1 MDMSVPKQF
10 LTLNIYKKKYSLIL
24 LLLPFFSNTAFSS
37 GPPKITVYGKV
48 VILPCESVPV
58 NENIDI
64 GTLKTGDFINKRS
77 FSPWKQLTLHLEHCP
92 INNFTVRA
100 TFNSEKGINA
110 GDFKNTGTAKNLD
123 IQIKNDDNDQLV
135 NNGSYVEKKIIHNSV
150 DYSLSV
156 RAYSPSGNITKG
168 TIKSTI
174 AVTYQYL

>member
-1 MDMSVPKQF
+1 MSVLERLF
-10 LTLNIYKKKYSLIL
+10 TLNIYKKKYSLIL

-37 GPPKITVYGKV
+37 GPPKITVYGQV

-64 GTLKTGDFINKRS
+64 GILKTGDFLNEKS
-77 FSPWKQLTLHLEHCP
+77 FSPWKKLTLHLDRCP
-92 INNFTVRA
+92 INNFIVRA
-100 TFNSEKGINA
+100 TFNSEQGIKA

-135 NNGSYVEKKIIHNSV
+135 DNGSYVDKKIKNNSV

-168 TIKSTI
+168 TIQSTI
-174 AVTYQYL
+174 TVTYQYL

>member
-1 MDMSVPKQF
+1 MSVPKQF

-24 LLLPFFSNTAFSS
+24 LLLPFFSNTAFSY

-48 VILPCESVPV
+48 VIVPCESVPV

-64 GTLKTGDFINKRS
+64 GTLKKGDFLNKNS
-77 FSPWKQLTLHLEHCP
+77 FSPWKKLTLHLDRCP
-92 INNFTVRA
+92 INHIVRA

-110 GDFKNTGTAKNLD
+110 DDFKNTGTARNLD
-123 IQIKNDDNDQLV
+123 IQIKNNDNDQLV
-135 NNGSYVEKKIIHNSV
+135 NNGSYVEKKVMDNSV

-174 AVTYQYL
+174 TVTYQYL